1 MAHNLAN
8 QATEYIIFAYSGKT
22 MIGVIDKE
30 ETPQLFTTETIPGI
44 MGNTKNTHYN
54 ISNPCIIEFTLTTPN
69 TGSSTINWK
78 LTPMYFVDLIGDSN
92 VKSVKFAFNKEE
104 VTLSTIGG
112 STINANL
119 LSAYKELC
127 EMRLG

>member
-1 MAHNLAN
+1 MAHNLGN
-8 QATEYIIFAYSGKT
+8 QPTEHIIFAYSGKT
-22 MIGVIDKE
+22 MIGTIDKD
-30 ETPQLFTTETIPGI
+30 PMDKETIPGV
-44 MGNTKNTHYN
+44 MKDSDYYN

-78 LTPMYFVDLIGDSN
+78 LTPMYYVDLIGDSN
-92 VKSVKFAFNKEE
+92 VTTVKFAFKKDE
-104 VTLSTIGG
+104 VALSNIGG

-127 EMRLG
+127 KI